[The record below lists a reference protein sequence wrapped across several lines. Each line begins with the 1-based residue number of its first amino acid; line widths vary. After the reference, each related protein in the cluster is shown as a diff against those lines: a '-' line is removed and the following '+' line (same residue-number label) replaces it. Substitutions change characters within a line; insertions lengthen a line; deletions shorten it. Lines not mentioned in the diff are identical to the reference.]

1 MLRPPRRCSR
11 LNGCR
16 AGLSFSA
23 FKSLT
28 CSLQDVW
35 PSLTTNQPAITTL
48 HKPARAHTVH
58 TDTHTIAVLDG
69 RCCCVGQK
77 QKGEAIYLW
86 KRLSVISGKVEQG
99 GMASRKG
106 NREGKTWGQMRVKSM
121 RFEQM
126 SRDVWRA
133 LNKAKQCVLLCFDLY
148 FHSYIFSLILKATNC
163 SNYMCHTSN
172 LSCNPLNYV
181 WYKQLTN

>member
-1 MLRPPRRCSR
+1 MLWPPWRCYR

-35 PSLTTNQPAITTL
+35 PSLTTNQPAITTI
-48 HKPARAHTVH
+48 HKPAHAHTVH
-58 TDTHTIAVLDG
+58 TDTHTITVLAG
-69 RCCCVGQK
+69 RCGCVDQK

-86 KRLSVISGKVEQG
+86 KRLSVISGKVVQG

-106 NREGKTWGQMRVKSM
+106 KIERGKHEGEWESRA
-121 RFEQM
+121 FERM
-126 SRDVWRA
+126 SRDMYEELWMRPSSV
-133 LNKAKQCVLLCFDLY
+133 CYFVLTFT
-148 FHSYIFSLILKATNC
+148 FIV
-163 SNYMCHTSN
+163 TS
-172 LSCNPLNYV
+172 SV
-181 WYKQLTN
+181 

>member
-106 NREGKTWGQMRVKSM
+106 KTERGKHEGKW
-121 RFEQM
+121 E
-126 SRDVWRA
+126 SRAWDLSRWVGTCGELWIRPSSV
-133 LNKAKQCVLLCFDLY
+133 CYLY

-163 SNYMCHTSN
+163 SNYMCHTSK
-172 LSCNPLNYV
+172 LSCSPLNYV